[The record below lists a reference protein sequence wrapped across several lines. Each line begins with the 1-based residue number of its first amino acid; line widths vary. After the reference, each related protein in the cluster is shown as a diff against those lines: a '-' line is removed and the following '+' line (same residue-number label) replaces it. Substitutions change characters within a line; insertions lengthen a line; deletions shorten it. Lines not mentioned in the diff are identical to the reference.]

1 MSRFRVLAAG
11 MTVGIVATLLA
22 TVLGNS
28 SPAFAHD
35 ELVESSPTVGQV
47 FETAPTEVSLSFS
60 AEVMTMGAIVV
71 VVDESGRDW
80 VDGELALDGT
90 QVSAVVQPGMPEAG
104 YEVRW
109 RVVSADGHP
118 ISGVI
123 PFTVGDGAPFDRD
136 AAAASQTDAG
146 ASAAPEAAASER
158 PTSGTQSQITQENPV
173 LRTVLIG
180 AGGAIAAITVFAVI
194 TLFRRRARP
203 DGTGTPDP

>member
-11 MTVGIVATLLA
+11 MAVGIVATVLA
-22 TVLGNS
+22 TLSIDS

-35 ELVESSPTVGQV
+35 ELVESSPTAGQV
-47 FETAPTEVSLSFS
+47 FEIAPTEVSLRFS

-80 VDGELALDGT
+80 VDGELALAGT
-90 QVSAVVQPGMPEAG
+90 QVDAPVQPGMPAAG

-123 PFTVGDGAPFDRD
+123 PFTVGDGAPFDKG
-136 AAAASQTDAG
+136 AAAQTDAG
-146 ASAAPEAAASER
+146 VSEAADSAASAP
-158 PTSGTQSQITQENPV
+158 PTSETQSQITSENGA

-180 AGGAIAAITVFAVI
+180 AGGAIAAIAVFAVI

>member
-11 MTVGIVATLLA
+11 MAVGIVASALA
-22 TVLGNS
+22 TLSIGS

-80 VDGELALDGT
+80 VDGELVLDGT
-90 QVSAVVQPGMPEAG
+90 QVDAPVQPGMLAAG

-123 PFTVGDGAPFDRD
+123 PFTVCDGAPFDRD
-136 AAAASQTDAG
+136 AAAQTDAG
-146 ASAAPEAAASER
+146 ASAAADSAASAP
-158 PTSGTQSQITQENPV
+158 PTSGTQSQITSENGA

-180 AGGAIAAITVFAVI
+180 AGGAIAAIAVFTVI

-203 DGTGTPDP
+203 DDTGTPDP